1 MPAPPACAAAPR
13 PARSTN
19 VQRPRSK
26 KQQRLRFHRT
36 PPLLTYSCTVKA
48 ALWSRSQCHA
58 RVPWPATAPLS
69 DFRTLRA
76 AGGARRTCTVRSQ
89 CLTCAGRKARSPCR
103 SAASTARRNLLARGE
118 ERAGALPLRRGDT
131 PPRHLF
137 ATTAGRWAAAAER
150 SRAQQSATLQASTT
164 VATAVAAAVAVQCAG
179 RLLCPATAHHLPRCE
194 THCCMRCAA
203 LRCARRCQALPG
215 VAVAWWRA
223 VRTRLLLLLRLRTVV
238 LSIEG
243 KCCEGHRGA
252 TVNDSSEVGAYS
264 IYSFKRLLA
273 LTGQHVALVR
283 TCHRTDGRTCHMSQ
297 NRWQNRRD

>member
-1 MPAPPACAAAPR
+1 MHASHFAAPHAAAAMPAPPACAAAPR

-103 SAASTARRNLLARGE
+103 SAASTAWRNLLPCGHVVEA
-118 ERAGALPLRRGDT
+118 AGACRSASSAARRQAT
-131 PPRHLF
+131 PANICDECGAL
-137 ATTAGRWAAAAER
+137 GCG
-150 SRAQQSATLQASTT
+150 SRAQQCRRAPLSPPLLSPLLWQCSAHH
-164 VATAVAAAVAVQCAG
+164 AG

-194 THCCMRCAA
+194 THCCTRCAA
-203 LRCARRCQALPG
+203 LRCTRRRQA
-215 VAVAWWRA
+215 
-223 VRTRLLLLLRLRTVV
+223 
-238 LSIEG
+238 
-243 KCCEGHRGA
+243 
-252 TVNDSSEVGAYS
+252 SS
-264 IYSFKRLLA
+264 
-273 LTGQHVALVR
+273 
-283 TCHRTDGRTCHMSQ
+283 
-297 NRWQNRRD
+297 